1 VSPFIKDTSIEE
13 VQSAADIV
21 EVVSEYTSLRKK
33 GSTYLGLCPFHQ
45 EKTPSFSVSK
55 DKGLYYCFGC
65 GVGGDTLNFIRE
77 LENLSFS
84 EAVEHLADRFSVEI
98 KYEEGRGP
106 SAEGREREVALREI
120 LEKATRFY
128 ERYLWETKK
137 GEPAREYLAARGLN
151 EEVARL
157 FRVGL
162 SPEAW
167 RGLLDKAVQDGF
179 TEQDLVDTGLVVRRE
194 VRGKVRTYDRFR
206 GRLMF
211 PLVDHRGRV
220 LGFGGRALG
229 DSSPKYLNSPE
240 GPLYRKGRL
249 LYGLYQAKKA
259 MAREDESLVVEGYTD
274 VLALS
279 QAGVENAVAS
289 MGTALTEGQVRL
301 MTRFAKNITLMFDA
315 DKAGVGAALRSGGLA
330 RRQGLRPRVVALPT
344 GEDPADVAASSGPDG
359 IKELL
364 SARTSLLRFELQRVM
379 DSADLSD
386 TEGRIRAFD
395 DVRELLSKAVSSQE
409 REEEVAFVADRLHL
423 SEANV
428 SALLRE
434 AAERSGPSASREDF
448 HSTGPIIDKV
458 LSAEAALE
466 RDFLVSAACNP
477 GQAGETLNNLSSDH
491 FVDRVHREVF
501 RALKGALTAD
511 DPAGKLRDLA
521 GGDSEVGRFFV
532 RIVME
537 VEEDRYSSAVMD
549 ELSLR
554 LQKAHLSRRIAEF
567 REKMELGEEVDERS
581 MWRLEFLFQ
590 RVHEA
595 LTGLDEA

>member
-1 VSPFIKDTSIEE
+1 MRRSSQPFTEDSSGEPPRTLESGSGGRTQNGRDETCQAGAGSGWSRPPPLLYWLRPLKGRLSSYRISWSLWLVSPFIKDTSIEE

-179 TEQDLVDTGLVVRRE
+179 TEQDLIDTGLVVRRE

-259 MAREDESLVVEGYTD
+259 MAREDESPG
-274 VLALS
+274 
-279 QAGVENAVAS
+279 
-289 MGTALTEGQVRL
+289 
-301 MTRFAKNITLMFDA
+301 
-315 DKAGVGAALRSGGLA
+315 
-330 RRQGLRPRVVALPT
+330 VVALPT

-395 DVRELLSKAVSSQE
+395 D
-409 REEEVAFVADRLHL
+409 
-423 SEANV
+423 
-428 SALLRE
+428 
-434 AAERSGPSASREDF
+434 
-448 HSTGPIIDKV
+448 
-458 LSAEAALE
+458 
-466 RDFLVSAACNP
+466 
-477 GQAGETLNNLSSDH
+477 
-491 FVDRVHREVF
+491 
-501 RALKGALTAD
+501 
-511 DPAGKLRDLA
+511 
-521 GGDSEVGRFFV
+521 
-532 RIVME
+532 
-537 VEEDRYSSAVMD
+537 
-549 ELSLR
+549 
-554 LQKAHLSRRIAEF
+554 
-567 REKMELGEEVDERS
+567 
-581 MWRLEFLFQ
+581 
-590 RVHEA
+590 
-595 LTGLDEA
+595 